1 LISSK
6 QIQNPVEPLI
16 AGDRAVTVV
25 GSRAALARGLAL
37 SARMAREL
45 VSHHVTVFSGLALG
59 IDTAAHRAALAAGG
73 RAAAI
78 IGTGIGR
85 AYPAENRHLREKIA
99 SRALCSPSS
108 GRTHRHASRNGHREA
123 ERKPQVTVY
132 P

>member
-1 LISSK
+1 VSSR
-6 QIQNPVEPLI
+6 NATSAATDPL
-16 AGDRAVTVV
+16 RVTVPLKK
-25 GSRAALARGLAL
+25 S
-37 SARMAREL
+37 
-45 VSHHVTVFSGLALG
+45 
-59 IDTAAHRAALAAGG
+59 AAHRAALAAGG